1 MAFLSFGLNEI
12 LLFFMSNELVL
23 ADIDDFGASLLLVEW
38 TFLILTSSSVN
49 TFFENRAS
57 VLLLLGD
64 LFRVPLP
71 AVVRRT

>member
-12 LLFFMSNELVL
+12 LLFFISNELVL